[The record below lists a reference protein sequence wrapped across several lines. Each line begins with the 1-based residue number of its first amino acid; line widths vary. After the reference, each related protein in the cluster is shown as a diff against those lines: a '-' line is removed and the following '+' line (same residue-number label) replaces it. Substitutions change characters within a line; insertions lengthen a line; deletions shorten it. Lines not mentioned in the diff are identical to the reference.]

1 MTINNMTFRLGG
13 AAGDGVE
20 SSGAGLC
27 LALTRGGLHVFGL
40 PDYHSRIRGG
50 HNFFSVRISD
60 QPLYSHEEPVHLLLA
75 LTEETISRHQDK
87 IVEGG
92 AIVYDSGQVQDLPLH
107 GKGILAL
114 HGKGI
119 LALPIPL
126 SEMAKEKAGT
136 ELARNTVALGVAA
149 GLTGFDPEP
158 IESVIRQN
166 FGRKGQAVVD
176 GNLAASEAGYREGQK
191 YAADFPFKLER
202 IPDAPPRMVLNGNQA
217 FAMGALAGGC
227 RFVAGYPMTPGSP
240 VLEWMAAH
248 AADYGVVIA
257 QVEDEIAAINL
268 IIGAG
273 QAGVRAMA
281 PTSGGGFSL
290 MVEALGLAGMTE
302 VPIVIYEA
310 QRPGPSTGLATRTEQ
325 GDLWF
330 VLRAS
335 QGEFPRIVLT
345 PGSIE
350 QAFEAGWRAFNL
362 AERYQCPVIVLSD
375 HFLAT
380 AVRDVDLEAL
390 DFDAVT
396 IDRGELLS
404 EAELDALKG
413 EYKRQAFTESGISPR
428 AIPGH
433 PKAVYAPSSDEHNE
447 YGHIEEDAENR
458 RRMMDKRMRK
468 LETAVKEMRPPALYG
483 PEQADFTFVGWG
495 STYGPLR
502 EAVDRL
508 NAQGT
513 RANMLHIVDVWPFPA
528 ESTAPMLAAARR
540 TIAVEGNYSGQM
552 ADLIRMATGHQVAD
566 RILKYDGRPL
576 SPEYI
581 LENVKRKT

>member
-1 MTINNMTFRLGG
+1 MTINNMTIRLGG

-20 SSGAGLC
+20 SNGAGLC
-27 LALTRGGLHVFGL
+27 QALARGGLHVFGL
-40 PDYHSRIRGG
+40 PDYYSRIRGG
-50 HNFFSVRISD
+50 HNFYSVRISD
-60 QPLYSHEEPVHLLLA
+60 QPLYSHQEPVHLLLA
-75 LTEETISRHQDK
+75 LTEETIPRHRDK
-87 IVEGG
+87 IVKGG
-92 AIVYDSGQVQDLPLH
+92 AIVYDSNRIQWTEKTSDSLL
-107 GKGILAL
+107 
-114 HGKGI
+114 
-119 LALPIPL
+119 LPIPL
-126 SEMAKEKAGT
+126 SDMAKEKAGT

-149 GLTGFDPEP
+149 GLTGFDLEP

-166 FGRKGQAVVD
+166 FARKGQAVVD
-176 GNLAASEAGYREGQK
+176 GNLAASEAGYQEGRK
-191 YAADFPFKLER
+191 HAADFPFKLER
-202 IPDAPPRMVLNGNQA
+202 ILDAPPRMVLNGNQA

-227 RFVAGYPMTPGSP
+227 RFVAAYPMTPGSP
-240 VLEWMAAH
+240 VLEWMVAH
-248 AADYGVVIA
+248 AVEYGVMTA
-257 QVEDEIAAINL
+257 QVEDEIAAINM

-273 QAGVRAMA
+273 HAGVRAMA
-281 PTSGGGFSL
+281 PTSGGGFAL

-335 QGEFPRIVLT
+335 HGEFPRLVLT
-345 PGSIE
+345 PGTIE
-350 QAFEAGWRAFNL
+350 QAFEVGWRVFNL

-380 AVRDVDLEAL
+380 SVRDVEPEAL

-404 EAELDALKG
+404 DAELDTLEG
-413 EYKRQAFTESGISPR
+413 EYKRHAFTESGVSPR

-433 PKAVYAPSSDEHNE
+433 PKAVYATSSDEHNE

-468 LETAVKEMRPPALYG
+468 LEKAAKEMRPPALYG
-483 PEQADFTFVGWG
+483 PQDADFTFVGWG

-508 NAQGT
+508 NAQGVQ
-513 RANMLHIVDVWPFPA
+513 ANMLHIVDTWPFPVEPA
-528 ESTAPMLAAARR
+528 AQMLAAAKR
-540 TIAVEGNYSGQM
+540 TIAVENNYSGQM
-552 ADLIRMATGHQVAD
+552 ADLIRMVTGHRVAD
-566 RILKYDGRPL
+566 RILKYDGRSL

-581 LENVKRKT
+581 LKNVERET